1 MTTKAIRYVSRRD
14 YLRRTTLGF
23 GSIALAELLRAE
35 RLMAADSLKQSELPS
50 SSRPHM
56 RATARSII
64 FVFQGGG
71 PSQVDTFDPKPLL
84 QKLHGQDVPESIG
97 KTIPK
102 IARSPLNNLLAS
114 PWKFR
119 QYGESGIP
127 VSDLHPE
134 LGQCVDELCVIRSC
148 QHDSPI
154 HAPAEFIATTGTQV
168 GDRPSLGAWLTYGL
182 GSESSNLPGF
192 VVFKTGETVRP
203 PAIGTGFLPVQY
215 QGVLVDS
222 QKGIPNLALPDG
234 FTRAD
239 RESQLRLLDA
249 LNREH
254 LVRGRRTGGVSPL
267 IDRSAD
273 DSEITRGL
281 TPSARLGV
289 DPYDSQLEAR
299 IKSYELAYR
308 MQISA
313 PAIFDLQQESAETQA
328 LYGIDQ
334 KETAEYG
341 RIMLLT
347 RRLVERS
354 VRFIQIRS
362 GGWDSHAD
370 IEAEHS
376 KKCRAID
383 KPLAGLLTDLKRRGL
398 LDETLVICGG
408 EFGRTPASQ
417 RGASKP
423 GRDHSPSG
431 YTTWLAGG
439 GVRGGQIIGATDD
452 VGYSAVERPV
462 HPNDL
467 HATILHAL
475 GLDQHK
481 LYFEH
486 RNRRELVTV
495 NGGKVVHEAFA

>member
-1 MTTKAIRYVSRRD
+1 MNGFNTRRNL
-14 YLRRTTLGF
+14 LRQSALGI
-23 GSIALAELLRAE
+23 GAIALADLLRVDG
-35 RLMAADSLKQSELPS
+35 LLAAGRSTDSN
-50 SSRPHM
+50 RPHT
-56 RATARSII
+56 RATARSVI

-84 QKLHGQDVPESIG
+84 QRLHGKDVPESIG
-97 KTIPK
+97 KQIPK

-119 QYGESGIP
+119 PYGESGIP
-127 VSDLHPE
+127 VSELHPE
-134 LGQCVDELCVIRSC
+134 LGRCVDDLCVIRSC
-148 QHDSPI
+148 QHNSPI

-182 GSESSNLPGF
+182 GSENSDLPGF
-192 VVFKTGETVRP
+192 VVFKTGETIRP
-203 PAIGTGFLPVQY
+203 PAIGTGFLPARF

-222 QKGIPNLALPDG
+222 EKGIPNLALPAG
-234 FTRAD
+234 YTQED
-239 RESQLRLLDA
+239 RESQLRLLDT

-254 LVRGRRTGGVSPL
+254 LRKGRGARAEGRGEIQHLKSQISNLDPF
-267 IDRSAD
+267 
-273 DSEITRGL
+273 DSE
-281 TPSARLGV
+281 
-289 DPYDSQLEAR
+289 LEAR
-299 IKSYELAYR
+299 IKSYELAFR
-308 MQISA
+308 MQTKA
-313 PAIFDLQQESAETQA
+313 PAIFDLSHETAETQS

-341 RIMLLT
+341 RICLLT
-347 RRLVERS
+347 RRLVERG

-362 GGWDSHAD
+362 GGWDSHSD
-370 IEAEHS
+370 IVGEHG

-383 KPLAGLLTDLKRRGL
+383 RPLAALLADLNRRGL

-439 GVRGGQIIGATDD
+439 GVQGGQIIGATDE

-475 GLDQHK
+475 GLDQHG
-481 LYFEH
+481 LVYEH

-495 NGGKVVHEAFA
+495 NGGKVVHEVFS

>member
-1 MTTKAIRYVSRRD
+1 VSSRRD
-14 YLRRTTLGF
+14 FLWTTPLGF
-23 GSIALAELLRAE
+23 GAIALAEMLRFDGD
-35 RLMAADSLKQSELPS
+35 LMADATAHPSALLPHS
-50 SSRPHM
+50 
-56 RATARSII
+56 RATARSTVFI
-64 FVFQGGG
+64 FQGGG
-71 PSQVDTFDPKPLL
+71 PSQVDTLDPKPLL
-84 QKLHGQDVPESIG
+84 QKLDGQDVPESIG
-97 KTIPK
+97 KNIPK

-134 LGQCVDELCVIRSC
+134 LGQCVDDLCVIRSC
-148 QHDSPI
+148 QHESPI

-182 GSESSNLPGF
+182 GSENSDLPSF

-203 PAIGTGFLPVQY
+203 PAIGTGFLPAQF

-222 QKGIPNLALPDG
+222 QKGIPNLALPEG

-239 RESQLRLLDA
+239 RESQLRLLEI
-249 LNREH
+249 LNRER
-254 LVRGRRTGGVSPL
+254 LA
-267 IDRSAD
+267 RSGQKD
-273 DSEITRGL
+273 NGHRPDEF
-281 TPSARLGV
+281 
-289 DPYDSQLEAR
+289 DSQLEAR
-299 IKSYELAYR
+299 IKAYELAYR
-308 MQISA
+308 MQVSA
-313 PAIFDLQQESAETQA
+313 PAIFDLSHETAETQA

-341 RIMLLT
+341 RICLLT
-347 RRLVERS
+347 RRLVERG

-362 GGWDSHAD
+362 GGWDSHSD
-370 IEAEHS
+370 IEVEHG

-383 KPLAGLLTDLKRRGL
+383 KPVAALLMDLKRRGL
-398 LDETLVICGG
+398 LDETLVVCGG

-439 GVRGGQIIGATDD
+439 GVRGGQIIGATDE
-452 VGYSAVERPV
+452 VGYAAIERPV

-475 GLDQHK
+475 GLDQHE
-481 LYFEH
+481 LFYEH
-486 RNRRELVTV
+486 HNRRELVTV
-495 NGGKVVHEAFA
+495 NGGRVVHEVFG

>member
-1 MTTKAIRYVSRRD
+1 MISRRTL
-14 YLRRTTLGF
+14 LRRGSFGF
-23 GSIALAELLRAE
+23 SAIALAAMLRTDRLLATSP
-35 RLMAADSLKQSELPS
+35 AQQTSSL
-50 SSRPHM
+50 RPNSL
-56 RATARSII
+56 ATARSVI
-64 FVFQGGG
+64 FFFQGGG

-84 QKLHGQDVPESIG
+84 QELHGKDVPESIG
-97 KTIPK
+97 KSIPK
-102 IARSPLNNLLAS
+102 IARSPLNNLMAS

-127 VSDLHPE
+127 VSELHPE
-134 LGQCVDELCVIRSC
+134 LGRCVDDMCVIRSC

-182 GSESSNLPGF
+182 GSENSDLPGF
-192 VVFKTGETVRP
+192 VVFKTGETIRP
-203 PAIGTGFLPVQY
+203 PAIGTGFLPAEF

-222 QKGIPNLALPDG
+222 QKGIPNLALPEG

-239 RESQLRLLDA
+239 RESQLRLLET
-249 LNREH
+249 LNLEH
-254 LVRGRRTGGVSPL
+254 LGKSRVESRETRVKTDISAVPL
-267 IDRSAD
+267 
-273 DSEITRGL
+273 DSQL
-281 TPSARLGV
+281 SSL
-289 DPYDSQLEAR
+289 DSYDLQLEAR

-308 MQISA
+308 MQVSA
-313 PAIFDLQQESAETQA
+313 PAIFDLSQETVETQA
-328 LYGIDQ
+328 LYGVDQ

-341 RIMLLT
+341 RICLLT
-347 RRLVERS
+347 RRLVERG

-362 GGWDSHAD
+362 GGWDSHSD
-370 IEAEHS
+370 IEAEHG

-383 KPLAGLLTDLKRRGL
+383 KPLAALLIDLKRRGL
-398 LDETLVICGG
+398 LDETLVVCGG

-439 GVRGGQIIGATDD
+439 GVKGGQIIGATDE
-452 VGYSAVERPV
+452 VGYSAIERPI

-475 GLDQHK
+475 GLDQHE
-481 LYFEH
+481 LVYEH

-495 NGGKVVHEAFA
+495 NGGKVVQDVFGGRHIE

>member
-1 MTTKAIRYVSRRD
+1 MNAISRRTFVG
-14 YLRRTTLGF
+14 RCPLGF
-23 GSIALAELLRAE
+23 ASIALAKLLRADGLLARE
-35 RLMAADSLKQSELPS
+35 STA
-50 SSRPHM
+50 SSRPHT
-56 RATARSII
+56 RTTARSVI

-84 QKLHGQDVPESIG
+84 QELHGKDVPESIG

-102 IARSPLNNLLAS
+102 IARSPLNNLMAS

-119 QYGESGIP
+119 PYGESGIP
-127 VSDLHPE
+127 VSELHPE
-134 LGQCVDELCVIRSC
+134 LGRCVDDMCVIRSC

-182 GSESSNLPGF
+182 GSENSDLPGF

-203 PAIGTGFLPVQY
+203 PAIGTGFLPAQF

-239 RESQLRLLDA
+239 RESQLRLLDT

-254 LVRGRRTGGVSPL
+254 LGKSKAERRETRAGQTASFAVPL
-267 IDRSAD
+267 ASQLSSL
-273 DSEITRGL
+273 DS
-281 TPSARLGV
+281 
-289 DPYDSQLEAR
+289 YDSQLEAR

-308 MQISA
+308 MQVSA
-313 PAIFDLQQESAETQA
+313 PAIFDLSQETIETQA

-341 RIMLLT
+341 RICLLT
-347 RRLVERS
+347 RRLVERG

-362 GGWDSHAD
+362 GGWDSHSD

-376 KKCRAID
+376 KKCRALD
-383 KPLAGLLTDLKRRGL
+383 KPLAALLIDLKRRGL

-417 RGASKP
+417 RGAAKP

-439 GVRGGQIIGATDD
+439 GVKGGQIIGATDE

-475 GLDQHK
+475 GLDQHE
-481 LYFEH
+481 LVYEH
-486 RNRRELVTV
+486 HNRREIVTV
-495 NGGKVVHEAFA
+495 NGGKVVQEVFG

>member
-1 MTTKAIRYVSRRD
+1 MISRRT
-14 YLRRTTLGF
+14 LIRRGGLGF
-23 GSIALAELLRAE
+23 GVIALAEMLRTDRLL
-35 RLMAADSLKQSELPS
+35 AAGAMPQSSVL
-50 SSRPHM
+50 RPHS
-56 RATARSII
+56 RATTRSVI
-64 FVFQGGG
+64 FIFQGGG

-84 QKLHGQDVPESIG
+84 QELHGKDVPESIG
-97 KTIPK
+97 RTIPK

-127 VSDLHPE
+127 VSELHPE
-134 LGQCVDELCVIRSC
+134 LGRCVDDLCVIRSC

-182 GSESSNLPGF
+182 GSENSDLPGF
-192 VVFKTGETVRP
+192 VVFKTGETIRP
-203 PAIGTGFLPVQY
+203 PAIGTGFLPAQF

-239 RESQLRLLDA
+239 RESQLRLLET

-254 LVRGRRTGGVSPL
+254 LTRSRVDGRWSMARQASPSAISINFQPST
-267 IDRSAD
+267 IDPF
-273 DSEITRGL
+273 DSE
-281 TPSARLGV
+281 
-289 DPYDSQLEAR
+289 LEAR

-308 MQISA
+308 MQVSV
-313 PAIFDLQQESAETQA
+313 PAIFDLSQETAETQA
-328 LYGIDQ
+328 LYGVDQ

-341 RIMLLT
+341 RICLLT
-347 RRLVERS
+347 RRLVERG

-362 GGWDSHAD
+362 GGWDSHSD
-370 IEAEHS
+370 IVGEHG

-383 KPLAGLLTDLKRRGL
+383 KPLAALLIDLKRRGL
-398 LDETLVICGG
+398 LDETLVVCGG

-439 GVRGGQIIGATDD
+439 GVRGGQIIGATDE
-452 VGYSAVERPV
+452 VGYSAIERPV

-475 GLDQHK
+475 GLDQHELVYK
-481 LYFEH
+481 H

-495 NGGKVVHEAFA
+495 NGGKVVSDIFG

>member
-1 MTTKAIRYVSRRD
+1 MISRRQI
-14 YLRRTTLGF
+14 LSQSVLGF
-23 GSIALAELLRAE
+23 GSIALVDLLRADGLLA
-35 RLMAADSLKQSELPS
+35 RDSVGSAGLM
-50 SSRPHM
+50 RPHSD
-56 RATARSII
+56 ATARSVI

-84 QKLHGQDVPESIG
+84 QELHGQDVPESIG
-97 KTIPK
+97 KRIPK

-119 QYGESGIP
+119 PYGESGIP
-127 VSDLHPE
+127 VSELHPE
-134 LGQCVDELCVIRSC
+134 LGRCVDDLCVIRSC

-182 GSESSNLPGF
+182 GSENSDLPGF

-203 PAIGTGFLPVQY
+203 PAIGTGFLPAQF

-222 QKGIPNLALPDG
+222 QKGIPNLALPEG

-239 RESQLRLLDA
+239 RESQLRLLGT

-254 LVRGRRTGGVSPL
+254 LAKGRGARAEGQGEPQISNFKSHISNL
-267 IDRSAD
+267 DSF
-273 DSEITRGL
+273 DSE
-281 TPSARLGV
+281 
-289 DPYDSQLEAR
+289 LEAR
-299 IKSYELAYR
+299 IKSYELANR

-313 PAIFDLQQESAETQA
+313 PAIFDISQETNETQA

-334 KETAEYG
+334 KETSEYG
-341 RIMLLT
+341 RICLLT
-347 RRLVERS
+347 RRLVERG

-362 GGWDSHAD
+362 GGWDSHSD
-370 IEAEHS
+370 IVGEHT

-383 KPLAGLLTDLKRRGL
+383 KPLAALLTDLKRRGL

-439 GVRGGQIIGATDD
+439 GVQGGQIIGATDE

-475 GLDQHK
+475 GLDQHDFV
-481 LYFEH
+481 YEH
-486 RNRRELVTV
+486 RNRREIVTV
-495 NGGKVVHEAFA
+495 NGGKVVQEVFG